1 MSKKWIHLMSIL
13 GVAVLLS
20 LPAAAEQ
27 SACGVER
34 SHDECPMKHAKVVS
48 TEEVELEGKLL
59 CRHCNLQETNSC
71 EKVFLSESNER
82 YALCP
87 SGDVKAAES
96 ISEHGE
102 ATLTVTGFVMKLEDG
117 SSVLRI
123 RTADRS

>member
-1 MSKKWIHLMSIL
+1 MSKKWIHLMLIL
-13 GVAVLLS
+13 GVAVLFS
-20 LPAAAEQ
+20 LPATAE

-34 SHDECPMKHAKVVS
+34 SHNECPIKHAKVVS
-48 TEEVELEGKLL
+48 TEEAELTGKLL
-59 CRHCNLQETNSC
+59 CRHCNLHETESC
-71 EKVFLSESNER
+71 EKVFVSESNDR

-102 ATLTVTGFVMKLEDG
+102 ARLTVSGSVVKLENG

-123 RTADRS
+123 RSAGRS